1 MFKHHF
7 PHMGF
12 EDAAT
17 IANRRSPNE
26 FPHKMVEA
34 KRGFSAGGRGKFVC
48 VNKSKI
54 DDLEKGHF
62 AHGKRQHKQPQLCH
76 QEIAFLKK
84 KKAES
89 DIGANNGVT
98 MLRR

>member
-12 EDAAT
+12 EDAET

-34 KRGFSAGGRGKFVC
+34 RRGFSAGGRGKFVC
-48 VNKSKI
+48 VKSQK
-54 DDLEKGHF
+54 LTTSKRVTLHTEKG
-62 AHGKRQHKQPQLCH
+62 KQTTTIVSSKNSVF
-76 QEIAFLKK
+76 EK